1 MMKIQLMTAEM
12 ILTTAMTSDTV
23 CGGKTTAV
31 IIAAAGSSTRMGGTV
46 KKEYLPLKNGTV
58 LSECAKI
65 FLSTLSVK
73 YVVITVPCGGS
84 GEAQKALF
92 ADDALKPI
100 LQTVNL
106 SFVEGGSTRQKSILN
121 ALEFLAEIACPPD
134 IVLIHDGARPFVTGE
149 IILRTAEAAAEFGA
163 AVPGI
168 PPVDTQKTVGEDGF
182 ISVHLRRASMTAVQ
196 TPQGFLFRKLLE
208 AHRKAAGDD
217 VEYTDDTEIWDK
229 YEGKV
234 KVVEGNACNK
244 KITYAQDY
252 SARTDTGK
260 DGMILRTGLG
270 YDLHSLTA
278 GRKLVIGGIDIPFE
292 KGEDGHSDGDALLH
306 AITDAL
312 LGASGLG
319 DIGSFFPPEEE
330 QWKDADSSVLLQTV
344 WKKIQA
350 EGWKL
355 NNLDCVIKLEK
366 PKFLPYRNQVI
377 SSVAETLGVS
387 TEQVFVKAKTGEKL
401 GSVGNGEAIEVWC
414 SCILIK

>member
-12 ILTTAMTSDTV
+12 ILTTAMTSDTA
-23 CGGKTTAV
+23 CGGKTIAV

-58 LSECAKI
+58 LSECAKV

-92 ADDALKPI
+92 ADDALKP
-100 LQTVNL
+100 LLRTVNL

-121 ALEFLAEIACPPD
+121 ALEFLAETDCPPD

-196 TPQGFLFRKLLE
+196 TPQGFLFPKLLE

-234 KVVEGNACNK
+234 KVVEGNTCNK

-270 YDLHSLTA
+270 YDLHRLTA

-319 DIGSFFPPEEE
+319 DIGSFFPPEEA

-414 SCILIK
+414 SCILTK

>member
-196 TPQGFLFRKLLE
+196 TPQGFLFPKLLE

-244 KITYAQDY
+244 KITYAHDY

-270 YDLHSLTA
+270 YDLHRLTA

-319 DIGSFFPPEEE
+319 DIGSFFSPEEA

-414 SCILIK
+414 SCILTK

>member
-12 ILTTAMTSDTV
+12 ILTTAMTSDTA

-58 LSECAKI
+58 LSECAKV

-92 ADDALKPI
+92 ADDALKP
-100 LQTVNL
+100 LLRTVNL

-121 ALEFLAEIACPPD
+121 ALEFLAETDCPPD

-196 TPQGFLFRKLLE
+196 TPQGFLFPKLLE

-234 KVVEGNACNK
+234 KVVEGNTCNK

-270 YDLHSLTA
+270 YDLHRLTA

-319 DIGSFFPPEEE
+319 DIGSFFPPEEA

-414 SCILIK
+414 SCILTK